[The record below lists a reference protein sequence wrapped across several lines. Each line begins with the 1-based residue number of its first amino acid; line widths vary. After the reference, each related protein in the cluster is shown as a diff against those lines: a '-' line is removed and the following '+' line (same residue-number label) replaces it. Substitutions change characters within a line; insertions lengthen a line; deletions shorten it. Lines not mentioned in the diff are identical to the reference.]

1 MSRPVR
7 AAAFAF
13 ATLAVTLFG
22 ACSSSDAPPPAGT
35 GVLDPSTTVHG
46 STNASEAAELTKLLA
61 ERDAAQSMTASD
73 FATRYAVSF
82 ASAKLPYDPGVAA
95 GLDAVQKSSF
105 ALNAAEQAVLG
116 ARGFVVSERTRFP
129 SFVDG
134 YKTIYAADLP
144 VYVSADSIL
153 NAVHRSYDRI
163 LSAIEEGALSV
174 ALDQMLA
181 GMRGGLGPGGKVTL
195 DAPTRADLDVYL
207 AVASALL
214 GGKAPQAIDAANQP
228 TVDALVA
235 KVRAHAGTERV
246 SLFGTARDED
256 FSQYVPRGHYTR
268 SQALTNYF
276 LATMWLGRVDL
287 RILETQSDGT
297 VLFRRRQL
305 EDAIA
310 LRAVMD
316 APARDAFGR
325 IDAAVSAFVGDADS
339 MTFDGLE
346 SLLKDLGVSDVAGLA
361 GKSDQ
366 TITDAIVNGGYGAQK
381 IASRLIVN
389 GTTGTLPLDRAFAVL
404 PQRYALDSHVFS
416 NVVYDRVNRG
426 APLRMMPNPLDV
438 AFAALRNDQAG
449 ALLAGELTT
458 YRYAPDL
465 HLMRVLAEAQG
476 DAWWSK
482 NLYNDWLSAL
492 RTLSPGKS
500 VATPLAIGMPS
511 VTGTEA
517 WGRRLLSTQLASWAE
532 LRHDTILYVKPSY
545 TSGAACSYPDAYV
558 DPYPELFDALLTYAR
573 RGSAVVDGLML
584 PADQRPSYAGYFTK
598 LATVAQ
604 TLGDMARDQRAGNP
618 ITPAHLAFINRAVTK
633 EPICDTFMVG
643 GWYADLFFD
652 TSKAGYFDPTIADVH
667 TQPTDE
673 AGNPVGK
680 VLHVGTGMPRTM
692 VVTVDGCD
700 GGAKT
705 YVGLASAY
713 FEQTTADF
721 ARLSDEPW
729 SKTLL
734 TATPADVAWMKDL
747 VVR

>member
-1 MSRPVR
+1 MSRPLR
-7 AAAFAF
+7 AAAFVF
-13 ATLAVTLFG
+13 ATLAVTLMG
-22 ACSSSDAPPPAGT
+22 ACSSTDAPPPAGT
-35 GVLDPSTTVHG
+35 GVLDPATSVHG
-46 STNASEAAELTKLLA
+46 STNAAETAELTKLLA

-73 FATRYAVSF
+73 FAAKYAVPF
-82 ASAKLPYDPGVAA
+82 ASAKLPYDPAAAA
-95 GLDAVQKSSF
+95 GLDAVQRSSF

-129 SFVDG
+129 TFVDG

-163 LSAIEEGALSV
+163 LSAVEESALTA

-181 GMRGGLGPGGKVTL
+181 GMRASLAPGGHVTL
-195 DAPTRADLDVYL
+195 DTQTRTDLDVYL

-214 GGKAPQAIDAANQP
+214 AGKAPHTIDAANQG
-228 TVDALVA
+228 TADALVT
-235 KVRAHAGTERV
+235 KVRAHAGTETV
-246 SLFGTARDED
+246 TLFGTARDED

-268 SQALTNYF
+268 SEALTNYF

-287 RILETQSDGT
+287 RILETQSDGS

-316 APARDAFGR
+316 TSARDAFGR

-346 SLLKDLGVSDVAGLA
+346 ALMTDLGVTDVAGLA

-366 TITDAIVNGGYGAQK
+366 AITDAIVNGGYGAQK

-389 GTTGTLPLDRAFAVL
+389 GTSGTLPLDRAFAVL

-426 APLRMMPNPLDV
+426 APLRMMPDPLDV

-449 ALLAGELTT
+449 ALLASELTT

-492 RTLSPGKS
+492 RTLSPGKA
-500 VATPLAIGMPS
+500 VATPLSIGMPS

-545 TSGAACSYPDAYV
+545 TSGASCSYPDAYV
-558 DPYPELFDALLTYAR
+558 DPYPELFDALITYAH
-573 RGSAVVDGLML
+573 RGSTLVDALLL
-584 PADQRPSYAGYFTK
+584 PASERPRYADYFTR
-598 LATVAQ
+598 LASVAQ
-604 TLGDMARDQRAGNP
+604 TLGDMARDQRTGNP
-618 ITPAHLAFINRAVTK
+618 ITPAHLAFVNRAVTK
-633 EPICDTFMVG
+633 EPICGTFMVG
-643 GWYADLFFD
+643 GWYADLLFD
-652 TSKAGYFDPTIADVH
+652 SAQAADFDPTIADVH

-673 AGNPVGK
+673 VGNPVGK

-713 FEQTTADF
+713 FEKTTQSF
-721 ARLSDEPW
+721 ERLSDEPW
-729 SKTLL
+729 SKALL
-734 TATPADVAWMKDL
+734 GATPADVAWMKDL